1 MNDNCNKLINTMIEK
16 GADPKIFDM
25 PAMRER
31 IENGMIKDM
40 SVNSDGTIDFNGYHM
55 ERNKEY
61 KGITLERISEKQG
74 EVHYINN
81 DPIGDNGHAVYS
93 ITAEKISINEYG
105 IEEKIEIKEDK
116 GESKDKW
123 ENVKFDEIEAPKKRK
138 CFRKDGMIFEYDIDK
153 KTYSE
158 IYDYGYWSIEG
169 DPAFETFSIIYGNA
183 KSVKDVISNFE
194 KNAQKYTEKYPNLK
208 EYYANKKIEILDAID
223 KKQERLNSENAAL
236 KANNEKLQ
244 KMLSKSLKFAEKV
257 RNNVVGKVFFGKSA
271 NELLGDK
278 DKKIAMLEEGEGEG
292 EKEI

>member
-116 GESKDKW
+116 GGSKDKW
-123 ENVKFDEIEAPKKRK
+123 ENVKLHL
-138 CFRKDGMIFEYDIDK
+138 
-153 KTYSE
+153 
-158 IYDYGYWSIEG
+158 DY
-169 DPAFETFSIIYGNA
+169 
-183 KSVKDVISNFE
+183 
-194 KNAQKYTEKYPNLK
+194 L
-208 EYYANKKIEILDAID
+208 
-223 KKQERLNSENAAL
+223 
-236 KANNEKLQ
+236 
-244 KMLSKSLKFAEKV
+244 
-257 RNNVVGKVFFGKSA
+257 RNNQNQFLTPNHCYHQMKNFLHFFLRKI
-271 NELLGDK
+271 LLNLNK
-278 DKKIAMLEEGEGEG
+278 RCLHRR
-292 EKEI
+292 